1 MPELEPIRTTASAHA
16 RPNRAQS
23 FGSQSNRSRTE
34 SYRSQTR
41 RPNANLHRILS
52 GQHLDDVSVYHHD
65 HNHESDEDTD
75 EPPSSS
81 TDLSEEVTEKEDHVD
96 ARAAG
101 TEEVPEV
108 RQGIPG
114 SRDLEAGRPK
124 LEKKQTSR
132 SIKDPNLVSRLSSG
146 RSK

>member
-1 MPELEPIRTTASAHA
+1 MPDLEPIRTTASAHA

-23 FGSQSNRSRTE
+23 FGSQSSRSRTQ
-34 SYRSQTR
+34 SFRSQTR

-52 GQHLDDVSVYHHD
+52 GQHLDDVSVYHYD
-65 HNHESDEDTD
+65 HNHESDDDEDEHT
-75 EPPSSS
+75 SSS
-81 TDLSEEVTEKEDHVD
+81 TDLSEEVTEKEDNVE

-114 SRDLEAGRPK
+114 SRDIEAGRPK
-124 LEKKQTSR
+124 LEKRRTSR
-132 SIKDPNLVSRLSSG
+132 SIKDPNLVSTLPLAA
-146 RSK
+146 

>member
-1 MPELEPIRTTASAHA
+1 M
-16 RPNRAQS
+16 
-23 FGSQSNRSRTE
+23 
-34 SYRSQTR
+34 
-41 RPNANLHRILS
+41 
-52 GQHLDDVSVYHHD
+52 
-65 HNHESDEDTD
+65 
-75 EPPSSS
+75 
-81 TDLSEEVTEKEDHVD
+81 VTEKEDHVD